1 MTYEVT
7 YHVFSA
13 RLERVA
19 YPLSIYVPALSGRA
33 FVRRPPD
40 PKILLDVQIILA

>member
-1 MTYEVT
+1 MTYKIKYRVI
-7 YHVFSA
+7 SA
-13 RLERVA
+13 RLARVA

>member
-13 RLERVA
+13 RLARVA

-33 FVRRPPD
+33 FVRQPPD
-40 PKILLDVQIILA
+40 P